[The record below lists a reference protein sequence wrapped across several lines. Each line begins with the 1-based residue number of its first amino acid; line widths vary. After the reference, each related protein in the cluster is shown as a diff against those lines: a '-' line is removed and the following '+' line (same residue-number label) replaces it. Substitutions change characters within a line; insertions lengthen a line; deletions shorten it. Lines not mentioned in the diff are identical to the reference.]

1 MNLDENNTKRKEY
14 QLKYILRW
22 IMKKKKQ
29 KLTRHTI
36 KHKSEQKAR
45 DVMDNLNKIESK
57 K

>member
-1 MNLDENNTKRKEY
+1 MDYEKEE
-14 QLKYILRW
+14 K
-22 IMKKKKQ
+22 
-29 KLTRHTI
+29 KLTRNTI

>member
-1 MNLDENNTKRKEY
+1 
-14 QLKYILRW
+14 
-22 IMKKKKQ
+22 MKKKKQ